1 MDEELS
7 TRLRRSG
14 YGRPG
19 FAADY
24 DQYRP
29 RPPSLLLELLPRL
42 ARITRPRLIVDLGA
56 GTGLSTRF
64 WADVADEVVGVE
76 PNQAMRRFAEQATAA
91 PNVRYVGTSSYDTG
105 LPRASAD
112 VVTAA
117 QSLQWMRRH
126 DLFSEIARI
135 LRKGG
140 VFCAYNYT
148 VLVTPVWEAAA
159 AFDLIQDRKRELRI
173 DSASTRLPRDPA
185 SRGSKRAGSSAKR
198 ARCSCTASKRETA
211 TV

>member
-1 MDEELS
+1 M
-7 TRLRRSG
+7 
-14 YGRPG
+14 
-19 FAADY
+19 
-24 DQYRP
+24 
-29 RPPSLLLELLPRL
+29 
-42 ARITRPRLIVDLGA
+42 
-56 GTGLSTRF
+56 
-64 WADVADEVVGVE
+64 ADEVVGVE

-135 LRKGG
+135 LREGG
-140 VFCAYNYT
+140 VFCAYNHT